1 MAIKL
6 DKHLPD
12 KSNEKSLTIWKL
24 ALWIIIV
31 IVLALSIP
39 KAIQYIRQ
47 SIHNAARSKAEKAY
61 TLYLVENAASI
72 DDYTLFVVHHNNHYY
87 VFWYV
92 DEIKA
97 LAGYDDT
104 RGYKPPLVFPK
115 GTEYPL
121 THDPFAIEYKLG
133 DYGNWNVAASC
144 NSEYGYMSTFENE
157 ESCVTYTY
165 CDKQSWGVEIYVMYV
180 NNETIKAKCD
190 KQSWKGSAG
199 SSEYDF
205 V

>member
-115 GTEYPL
+115 GTDIRSPMIPL
-121 THDPFAIEYKLG
+121 LSSISSVITVIGTSQQAAIP
-133 DYGNWNVAASC
+133 NMA
-144 NSEYGYMSTFENE
+144 MSTFENE

-180 NNETIKAKCD
+180 NNETIKAK
-190 KQSWKGSAG
+190 KGSAG